1 MLDQLV
7 ESRSNTR
14 ENTWRNS
21 LLLIVMTL
29 VLTSFVSGL
38 GYSLFHQ
45 NLFVGGEGLELST
58 LVAPVP
64 IPEKAPEPEPE
75 KPKNEQKV
83 NADVRKELIANIME
97 TPPKTPKEIKLD
109 QMKRKARRLDTPTI
123 VCKNCTESSAFDR
136 TKARPKQMVI
146 KDDGFGNPGGGDGT
160 VPKNNSGAAPPPPP
174 PPPKVPKRISR
185 GVVNGSAV
193 SLPKPA
199 YPATARAVNAKGA
212 VNVAIVISKTG
223 RVMSARAVSGH
234 PLLRRAAVSAARR
247 ARFRP
252 TLLSG
257 VPVEVSGVIVYN
269 FQ

>member
-7 ESRSNTR
+7 ESKSNTR

-21 LLLIVMTL
+21 ILMIVMIL
-29 VLTSFVSGL
+29 VFTSFVSGL

-64 IPEKAPEPEPE
+64 IPDKAPEPEPE
-75 KPKNEQKV
+75 KPKQKQI

-109 QMKRKARRLDTPTI
+109 QMKAKARRLNTPTI

-146 KDDGFGNPGGGDGT
+146 KDDGFGNPGGGDST
-160 VPKNNSGAAPPPPP
+160 VPRNNAGPAAPPPPP
-174 PPPKVPKRISR
+174 PVPKRISK

-193 SLPKPA
+193 RLPKPA

-212 VNVAIVISKTG
+212 VNVAIVISKAG
-223 RVMSARAVSGH
+223 RVISARAVSGH